1 MAESL
6 VVELSAK
13 TAKLDAGLKKTDKHL
28 EELEAQTG
36 KNDKA
41 LSKLSSTAGAVGG
54 ALSKTAVAGLA
65 LATALTAV
73 VLKSAESQKELALL
87 SRQAKLSTEDFEAL
101 SFATKQY
108 GINAEQI
115 ADISKDISDKL
126 GEFSKVGSGA
136 FKDFADVVG
145 LTKEEAMKV
154 AREFENM
161 SSDQVIGEMV
171 RRMEEAGASSNQM
184 TFALESMGNDLSRL
198 IPLFTDSSKE
208 LKLLTGTYKKAT
220 EQMQLT
226 SSEIDGLKTVAT
238 SFDLMTDSMSKA
250 GTLISAQLAPLL
262 SEFFNGIISVVPTA
276 TQAVVNFINTFRA
289 AENIQ
294 SVKSLTDLID
304 AQKESLEELAF
315 TMDNIVGVSTPLMTA
330 DQNATV
336 QKARLNSE
344 IATETTRLKE
354 LEEQLLAVE
363 KAQEIADA
371 KELTGGTIS
380 GTLTP
385 LDVTKEQN
393 EAKEQAEQEHQD
405 RLAEIKDQAAA
416 DDAKRESD
424 LSDLFRDSTKE
435 DAKSIDKTNRL
446 KEQSDQNYFN
456 AASTLGNAFFEDN
469 KAIKAGLVVVDTA
482 AGISKAFAELPY
494 PAALAASASIA
505 ATGIAQLAAIQGA
518 SKGGGGVSGGGGVV
532 GADTTAEPEE
542 TSTLNV
548 SDTDASGESQSQQI
562 TIKIDSDDNE
572 LAVALNGILGK
583 AKVSGAIS

>member
-1 MAESL
+1 MSESL
-6 VVELSAK
+6 VVELDAR

-54 ALSKTAVAGLA
+54 ALTKTAVAGLA

-505 ATGIAQLAAIQGA
+505 ATGVAQLAAIQGA

>member
-54 ALSKTAVAGLA
+54 ALTKTAVAGLA

-482 AGISKAFAELPY
+482 AGISKSFAELPY